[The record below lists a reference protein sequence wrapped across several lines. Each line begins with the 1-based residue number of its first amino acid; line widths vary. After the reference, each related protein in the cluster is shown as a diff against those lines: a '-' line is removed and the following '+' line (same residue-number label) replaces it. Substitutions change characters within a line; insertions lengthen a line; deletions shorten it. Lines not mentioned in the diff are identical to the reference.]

1 MNTDISRTTGWRPI
15 PLALKVLSVVM
26 LLWVIGSAMNLS
38 DLMENGLPVLGT
50 FVFGIGALLVVLFL
64 DFIGPAVF
72 LYALWNRKP
81 WGVKW
86 AFFYIGLFVLNGIVA
101 LLTVSDQL
109 GFAQILVPNIA
120 SLLFLSVIYWKRS
133 YFAGAN

>member
-1 MNTDISRTTGWRPI
+1 MNTDISRPTGWKPI
-15 PLALKVLSVVM
+15 PLALKVLSAVM
-26 LLWVIGSAMNLS
+26 LLWAIGSAMNLS
-38 DLMENGLPVLGT
+38 HLMENGLPVLGT

-109 GFAQILVPNIA
+109 GFAKILVPNIA

>member
-26 LLWVIGSAMNLS
+26 LLWAIGSAMNLS
-38 DLMENGLPVLGT
+38 NLIENGLPVLGT

>member
-26 LLWVIGSAMNLS
+26 LLWAIGSAMNLS
-38 DLMENGLPVLGT
+38 NLMENGLPVLGT